1 MLHRFAV
8 GIIVCMMLSSVS
20 PLQFAAAQES
30 TLLPPILA
38 WDFYPNSLTHADLLA
53 RLPEAVT
60 KSGPITTN
68 ETWSGVIR
76 MTGDVAVQP
85 GATLI
90 ILPGTLV
97 FAAALQNDQVDYAEP
112 FIDVFNPR
120 DPPFSAA
127 DHLTLQVNGQLFVLG
142 TTEEPVIF
150 TSDAAQPQ
158 GGDWSGI
165 GFGPGTNGWVSRA
178 IVEYFRSFGIGS
190 NIVVRQ
196 SILRNTNG
204 CVCIGDINP
213 DTTIDS
219 IYALTPLFT
228 QNYVYNTGR
237 HSVTIRAG
245 SPIITH
251 NVLLA
256 RPDWEATGWE
266 HSALGA
272 DFTTCPTIHHNYI
285 AGDQPAPYDG
295 EVAGRYHAYT
305 EPTAANINGF
315 CETLVFEYNTVT
327 GAPLALASN
336 AGPYAIHHNNL
347 LPVLDPALSEV
358 AEYLADN
365 PQEERQPVC
374 IAAGQFSPAI
384 GDPWQDA
391 FIAAAGGVPVSDVF
405 TVTDNYF
412 GTTDPAAIEACF
424 ARDQR
429 VAFEFAYQPFATA
442 FIEEALPDWQA
453 FDWLAAPPDE
463 PCMITADH
471 SVNLR
476 AGPGTN
482 HTIVGALFPGQHA
495 GVIGQTVDGEQ
506 MPWWA
511 LAPGLW
517 VRSDTVRHSGD
528 CAGVPEMTPQDFG
541 AGP

>member
-1 MLHRFAV
+1 MLRRLAV
-8 GIIVCMMLSSVS
+8 WFVVCIVLCLVS
-20 PLQFAAAQES
+20 PLPLAFAQEAA
-30 TLLPPILA
+30 LLPPILA
-38 WDFYPNSLTHADLLA
+38 WDFYPGGLTHADLLA
-53 RLPEAVT
+53 RLPEAIP
-60 KSGPITTN
+60 KSGPITAN

-76 MTGDVAVQP
+76 MTGDVTIQP
-85 GATLI
+85 GVTLV
-90 ILPGTLV
+90 ILPDTLV
-97 FAAALQNDQVDYAEP
+97 FAAALQNDQVESAP
-112 FIDVFNPR
+112 SSIDVFNPR
-120 DPPFSAA
+120 DPPFSVQ

-142 TTEEPVIF
+142 TAAEPVIF

-165 GFGPGTNGWVSRA
+165 GFAQDTNGWVSRA
-178 IVEYFRSFGIGS
+178 IVEYFRSFGVGS
-190 NIVVRQ
+190 SIVVRQ

-213 DTTIDS
+213 DTTIES

-256 RPDWEATGWE
+256 RPDREATGWE
-266 HSALGA
+266 HSALGT

-295 EVAGRYHAYT
+295 EVAGEYHAYT
-305 EPTAANINGF
+305 QPTAANINGF

-336 AGPYAIHHNNL
+336 VGPYAVHHNNL
-347 LPVLDPALSEV
+347 LPMLNPELVDDIDYLESE
-358 AEYLADN
+358 
-365 PQEERQPVC
+365 RIPVC
-374 IAAGQFSPAI
+374 IAAGRFSPAI

-391 FIAAAGGVPVSDVF
+391 FIAALGGVPVSEVF

-424 ARDQR
+424 ARDRR
-429 VAFEFAYQPFATA
+429 VEFEFDYRPFATA
-442 FIEEALPDWQA
+442 FIEEALPDWHE
-453 FDWLAAPPDE
+453 FDWLAPPPDS
-463 PCMITADH
+463 PCLVTAK
-471 SVNLR
+471 SNVNLR

-482 HTIVGALFPGQHA
+482 HAIVGGLSPGHHA
-495 GVIGQTVDGEQ
+495 GVIGQTVGGEQ
-506 MPWWA
+506 MTWWA

-517 VRSDTVRHSGD
+517 VRSDTVRPSGD
-528 CAGVPEMTPQDFG
+528 CTAVPDMMQ
-541 AGP
+541 